1 MYKEISAGYGR
12 IEGSKRIS
20 QKKSKQEED
29 AKLYG
34 ELWDFNF

>member
-20 QKKSKQEED
+20 QKKASRRRM
-29 AKLYG
+29 LSYMGSYG
-34 ELWDFNF
+34 TLI